1 MFATSACMEM
11 VWMANRGRFPMATGL
26 RCEITA
32 KSNMKAITHPVVLG
46 SLARAALFATAAV
59 AAGTLLVI
67 PVPAWGWAALRAFL
81 QF

>member
-1 MFATSACMEM
+1 
-11 VWMANRGRFPMATGL
+11 
-26 RCEITA
+26 
-32 KSNMKAITHPVVLG
+32 MKAITHPVVVG

-59 AAGTLLVI
+59 AAGTLLVL

>member
-1 MFATSACMEM
+1 L
-11 VWMANRGRFPMATGL
+11 ATGL
-26 RCEITA
+26 RWDTTA

-59 AAGTLLVI
+59 AAGTLLVL